1 MLFTVIEENV
11 DVVELC
17 VNVSSPVIDCP
28 IDFPFEVRLST
39 LGQTASK
46 PHPQKCHNFNSI
58 HLSSFLIKFS
68 ADIMYMND

>member
-46 PHPQKCHNFNSI
+46 PHPQKCHNFNSTPFK
-58 HLSSFLIKFS
+58 LSDQVFCWYYVY
-68 ADIMYMND
+68 D